1 MVSDDLDHRAVEI
14 AAEIVAA
21 RVSAA
26 AGRPTGSEGRDVA
39 AYFDEVLGAV
49 RGGFGLPPLTTP
61 A

>member
-1 MVSDDLDHRAVEI
+1 MSDDVNHRAVEI

-26 AGRPTGSEGRDVA
+26 AGRPTASEGRDAA

-49 RGGFGLPPLTTP
+49 RAGLGLPALSI
-61 A
+61 AK

>member
-1 MVSDDLDHRAVEI
+1 VSEDLEHRAVEI

-26 AGRPTGSEGRDVA
+26 AGRPTGAEGRDAA

-49 RGGFGLPPLTTP
+49 RSGLGLPPLTP
-61 A
+61 PQ